1 MEYLKTCDGAF
12 AIVIILFAILWGM
25 ETLIKRIEGEKNHTL
40 KKWSITMVGTS
51 IFFGIGKVFFGC

>member
-25 ETLIKRIEGEKNHTL
+25 ETIIKRIEGEKNHTL
-40 KKWSITMVGTS
+40 KSWSINMVGTS
-51 IFFGIGKVFFGC
+51 IFFGIGKILYGC